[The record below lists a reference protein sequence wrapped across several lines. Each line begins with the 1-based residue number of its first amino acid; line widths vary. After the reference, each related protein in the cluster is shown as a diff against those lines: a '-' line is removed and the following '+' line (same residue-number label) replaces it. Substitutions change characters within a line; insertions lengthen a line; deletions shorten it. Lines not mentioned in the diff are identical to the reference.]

1 MAAQPE
7 ENNQVPES
15 LDSDSQEKTQ
25 EHPPLLLNEISP
37 ELQRKIDLIDA
48 VMQAS
53 NKKARQEAIAR
64 AAQELG
70 LTERTIRGLV
80 RRVESGEGPAVLA
93 VGRQDKGQFRIAE
106 HWFKFIIATYEW
118 GQKQGS
124 RMNKHQ
130 VHRKLGTLAK
140 LGEKLRDKRYRK
152 LFMGHRKARED
163 LVAGE
168 YPSHV
173 TVYKV
178 IDFYLKGKHKKV
190 RHPGSPAEGQI
201 IQTTEGI
208 LEITH
213 SNQIWQCD
221 HTKLDIL
228 VVDEKGDTILEID
241 DDGEEV
247 WGRPYLTL
255 IADSYSGCVV
265 GFHLGLEPAG
275 SHEVGLALRHAMLP
289 KQYGPEYE
297 LEEKEIVFGKPEY
310 WLTDRAK
317 EFKSNHLQQISMQ
330 VGFKRRLRAF
340 PQAGGLIETIFDT
353 LNKELL
359 SLLPGYTGSNVQ
371 DRPKDAEK
379 YACITL
385 KELEKL
391 LVRYFFNTYNW
402 LDYPR
407 VEGQK
412 RHERWRSMLLSEP
425 EVLDERSLDVCLMKV
440 SHRKV
445 EKYGSVEFARL
456 IYQGDCLIP
465 YQGEE
470 ISLRYDERNI
480 TALLAYTRPAGGQPG
495 QYIGVVRA
503 RDLKQDQISL
513 EELRWYKRKLRK
525 RGVKVDHDSI
535 VAERMGL
542 YEFIDE
548 KRKSKRQRRK
558 QANQEHQQQTNASTV
573 VELFPQNQS
582 VETPPDSQPDA
593 EAFVSESQTEDRTN
607 PPPPSQSVPEPLPPV
622 DAPDSTVA
630 DLVGAE
636 DASVVIVDEVSTP
649 DESSDDSSLSNTV
662 DFSHEPVV
670 AYDWDQLLADN
681 W

>member
-1 MAAQPE
+1 MSAQQE
-7 ENNQVPES
+7 GNEKF
-15 LDSDSQEKTQ
+15 SDSPSSNAQKQTQ
-25 EHPPLLLNEISP
+25 ESPPLLLNDVSP
-37 ELQRKIDLIDA
+37 EVQRKIDLIDA
-48 VMQAS
+48 VIQAPD
-53 NKKARQEAIAR
+53 KKARREAIDR
-64 AAQELG
+64 AAKELG
-70 LTERTIRGLV
+70 RTPRRIRMLV
-80 RRVESGEGPAVLA
+80 QRVESGEGPAVLA
-93 VGRQDKGQFRIAE
+93 VGRKDKGQFRVPE

-124 RMNKHQ
+124 RMNKNQ
-130 VHRKLGTLAK
+130 VHKKLKTLATQ
-140 LGEKLRDKRYRK
+140 GERLRDKNYRK
-152 LFMGHRKARED
+152 QFMGHRKARED
-163 LVAGE
+163 LVAGQC
-168 YPSHV
+168 PSHV

-178 IDFYLKGKHKKV
+178 IDFYLKGKNKKV

-208 LEITH
+208 LELEC

-228 VVDEKGDTILEID
+228 LVDEKGDTILEID
-241 DDGEEV
+241 DTGEEV

-255 IADSYSGCVV
+255 IADSYSGCVM
-265 GFHLGLEPAG
+265 GFYLGLEPAG

-297 LEEKEIVFGKPEY
+297 LETKEIVFGKPEY

-317 EFKSNHLQQISMQ
+317 EFKSKHLQLISMQ
-330 VGFKRRLRAF
+330 VNFKRRLRAF

-359 SLLPGYTGSNVQ
+359 SMLPGYTGSSVEK
-371 DRPKDAEK
+371 RPKDAEK
-379 YACITL
+379 HACITL
-385 KELEKL
+385 KELEKR
-391 LVRYFFNTYNW
+391 LVRYFFDNYNW
-402 LDYPR
+402 KDYPR
-407 VEGQK
+407 VEEQK
-412 RHERWRSMLLSEP
+412 RHERWRSMLLAEP

-440 SHRKV
+440 AHRKV

-480 TALLAYTRPAGGQPG
+480 TALLAYTRPADGQPG
-495 QYIGVVRA
+495 QYIGAVYA

-525 RGVKVDHDSI
+525 RAVEVNHDSI
-535 VAERMGL
+535 VAERLGL

-548 KRKSKRQRRK
+548 KRQSKRQRRK
-558 QANQEHQQQTNASTV
+558 QANQEHQQQTNTSKV

-582 VETPPDSQPDA
+582 VETHLDPKPGS
-593 EAFVSESQTEDRTN
+593 EAFVSQSLAEDTTN
-607 PPPPSQSVPEPLPPV
+607 SNPLLPLEPDPLVLVDVPNSTVLNQVGVEAVPE
-622 DAPDSTVA
+622 S
-630 DLVGAE
+630 
-636 DASVVIVDEVSTP
+636 IVDQVSTP
-649 DESSDDSSLSNTV
+649 DESSNESSLSDAV
-662 DFSHEPVV
+662 DSSYEPVV